1 MPKQELIPLTNI
13 NPVEVFEGD
22 STKIE
27 ELIALVE
34 NSARSL
40 IPDVSTEKGRKAIA
54 STAYNVA
61 RSKTAIDDAGKE
73 YASDLKS
80 RIKIIDA
87 RRKSARDSLDALRDE
102 VRKPLNDYEAAEAA
116 RIEGHTRLINDFM
129 ERGNDAANWMDRSLE
144 SLRHDMDV
152 LKSTDPSSMEEFE
165 DRAREVI
172 SESIEKISV
181 AIDKKRDY
189 EQEQAELE
197 KLRKE
202 AAEREEKE
210 RQEAA
215 EKARKEREEQIRREA
230 AEKERRAAEE
240 RELRLKKEKQAAI
253 EAKERAER
261 EAIEA
266 KAREKQAAE
275 EAERRA
281 QEELEA
287 RKAREKAEQEAR
299 ERNTRHKGECNRAA
313 ADAISEVAKCS
324 PATAKKIVTAIAQ
337 GKIPHISIEY

>member
-34 NSARSL
+34 KGARSL
-40 IPDVSTEKGRKAIA
+40 VPDVSTEKGRKAIA

-87 RRKSARDSLDALRDE
+87 RRKAARDSLDALRNE
-102 VRKPLNDYEAAEAA
+102 VRKPLNDYEAKEAQ
-116 RIEGHTRLINDFM
+116 RIEEHTSLIDDFI

-152 LKSTDPSSMEEFE
+152 LKSTDPSNMEEFE

-172 SESIEKISV
+172 SESIEKIAA
-181 AIDKKRDY
+181 AIEKKRDY

-210 RQEAA
+210 RHEAA
-215 EKARKEREEQIRREA
+215 DRARKEREEQIRREA
-230 AEKERRAAEE
+230 IENEKRAAEE
-240 RELRLKKEKQAAI
+240 RERRLEREKQAAI

-266 KAREKQAAE
+266 KAREKRAAE

-287 RKAREKAEQEAR
+287 KKAREKAEQEAR
-299 ERNTRHKGECNRAA
+299 ERNTHHKGECNRSAA
-313 ADAISEVAKCS
+313 EAIMAIAKCS
-324 PATAKKIVTAIAQ
+324 PETAKKIVSAIVQ